1 MFYIRYRSMP
11 IHDEAKL
18 ISKTLLA
25 CNLSRSKTQRQSR
38 RLKYALNKAS
48 LLRISDDWP
57 HNQAH
62 NVVKVSTKML
72 SFVVLAKKNF
82 GANPF

>member
-1 MFYIRYRSMP
+1 MVYTYFCVYDIKK
-11 IHDEAKL
+11 HDEAKL

-48 LLRISDDWP
+48 WLRISDWP
-57 HNQAH
+57 HNQVSMSIEPSSIDACRG
-62 NVVKVSTKML
+62 VVIFQYQPHT
-72 SFVVLAKKNF
+72 
-82 GANPF
+82 

>member
-1 MFYIRYRSMP
+1 MHTKPCVLENDSLNPLRFAKRCDAISESHVRGPSHGLNVA
-11 IHDEAKL
+11 HDEAKL

-48 LLRISDDWP
+48 WL
-57 HNQAH
+57 
-62 NVVKVSTKML
+62 
-72 SFVVLAKKNF
+72 
-82 GANPF
+82 